1 MAQSHGGIWI
11 GWSTGSLLQRGSMGS
26 AEENWE
32 LEVRVKSLSRKG
44 VCLVRVHSQGPHQ
57 PTWSL

>member
-1 MAQSHGGIWI
+1 
-11 GWSTGSLLQRGSMGS
+11 MGS

-44 VCLVRVHSQGPHQ
+44 VCLLRVHSQGATSPRGA
-57 PTWSL
+57 LK